1 MNEDKQELL
10 TINYE
15 SDKPTVSAREL
26 YKGLEV
32 TDRFSRWF
40 ERMKAYGFN
49 ETNDY
54 TSVKSSTLVN
64 NGAGR
69 ELVDYQISVD
79 MAKQICMIQRTEKGR
94 QYRQY
99 FLDLEK
105 AWNTPEQIFAR
116 ALKMADQTI
125 KKLESE
131 NAILIKENKEML
143 PKAEFHDRVAANDDS
158 ITFEEMA
165 KILKS
170 HGIKKIGRNRLFAD
184 LRASGVLRKNN
195 IPYQQFME
203 SGWFKVKERVHSSG
217 GKECLYTQTYITPKG
232 QEKIISVYHEE
243 LDENGDL
250 KHE

>member
-1 MNEDKQELL
+1 MDEDKQELL
-10 TINYE
+10 IVNYE

-26 YKGLEV
+26 HIGLEIKSNF
-32 TDRFSRWF
+32 TTWFDRMC
-40 ERMKAYGFN
+40 EYGF
-49 ETNDY
+49 EPEKDFFP
-54 TSVKSSTLVN
+54 KMEEST
-64 NGAGR
+64 GGR
-69 ELVDYQISVD
+69 PATDYQISVD
-79 MAKQICMIQRTEKGR
+79 MAKQICMIQRTEKGQR
-94 QYRQY
+94 YRQY

-116 ALKMADQTI
+116 ALKMADRTI

-131 NAILIKENKEML
+131 NAILIKENREML
-143 PKAEFHDRVAANDDS
+143 PKAEFHDRVAASDDS

-165 KILKS
+165 KILRS

-203 SGWFKVKERVHSSG
+203 SGWFKIKEKVHSSG